1 LSHLL
6 YITSRPQPA
15 LTASTGYVLRVSADD
30 THLIDITGKI
40 PVGINPWG
48 IGITGNQAYVA
59 NFGDSSPCRPTDGTR
74 GVDGSVARIDLPGF
88 TVAQTVTLAG
98 IDPSTGKKQSSAP
111 TFIGINPNTGRIYT
125 PLSTAGQL
133 AVLDGNLRLLT
144 KIAADEGAFGVAVD
158 PGTNRIYVS
167 SRDAR
172 SISIIDGTSNKITG
186 KIDLLAGTKTLPGM
200 PPPNA
205 PYALALDPGLG
216 LFYVSIDP
224 QPTYNGIDPC
234 HAAEGWPRAVGN
246 PRQVWIYQT
255 SGNNR
260 IDVLNVRE
268 GGDNGGTGIAV
279 NPQNHHVF
287 VTNCKD
293 NTVSRFNGA
302 ESPPLNVTTITNP
315 LFNCPSSVAVDS
327 AFGRVFIGNRETTN
341 PNPPPL
347 NEAVIVLS
355 DR

>member
-1 LSHLL
+1 
-6 YITSRPQPA
+6 
-15 LTASTGYVLRVSADD
+15 
-30 THLIDITGKI
+30 LIAITGKI

-59 NFGDSSPCRPTDGTR
+59 NFGDSSSPCRPPDGAW
-74 GVDGSVARIDLPGF
+74 GVNGSVARIDLPSF
-88 TVAQTVTLAG
+88 TVVRTVTLAG
-98 IDPSTGKKQSSAP
+98 SSGP
-111 TFIGINPNTGRIYT
+111 TFVGINPNTGRAYV

-133 AVLDGNLRLLT
+133 AVLGGNLGLT
-144 KIAADEGAFGVAVD
+144 KIAVEEGAFGVAVD

-167 SRDAR
+167 NRDAR
-172 SISIIDGTSNKITG
+172 SISIIDGTNKITG
-186 KIDLLAGTKTLPGM
+186 RIDLLAGTKTLPGM
-200 PPPNA
+200 PPPNS

-216 LFYVSIDP
+216 LLYVLIDP

-234 HAAEGWPRAVGN
+234 HAAEGWQRAVGN
-246 PRQVWIYQT
+246 PRQVWVYQT

-260 IDVLNVRE
+260 IDVLTVGS

-279 NPQNHHVF
+279 NLQNHHVF

-302 ESPPLNVTTITNP
+302 ESPPLNVTTIRNP